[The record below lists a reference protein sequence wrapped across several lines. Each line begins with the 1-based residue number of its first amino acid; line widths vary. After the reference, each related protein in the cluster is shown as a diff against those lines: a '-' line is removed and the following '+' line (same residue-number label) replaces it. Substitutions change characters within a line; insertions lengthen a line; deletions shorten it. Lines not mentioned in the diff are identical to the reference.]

1 MTSLTA
7 RTVILRVEQAV
18 NIKASSKTANPN
30 KNACQLGRD
39 GGSLCLGS
47 ALFASVPVLCNRK
60 RRTCRA
66 VSSEAVFMAF
76 ILTKKMASVYRSW
89 LLDSGVDLLRIQENN
104 KIPIAEKG
112 HLWTETK

>member
-18 NIKASSKTANPN
+18 NIKVSSKAVSPN
-30 KNACQLGRD
+30 KKACRLGRD
-39 GGSLCLGS
+39 GGPLCIGI
-47 ALFASVPVLCNRK
+47 ALFTSVRDLCNCK
-60 RRTCRA
+60 RQIRRP
-66 VSSEAVFMAF
+66 VSLKAVFMAI
-76 ILTKKMASVYRSW
+76 ILTKKMAPVYRRWQLGS
-89 LLDSGVDLLRIQENN
+89 DVVSLRIQENN